1 MKELISI
8 ALLTA
13 SAFCAQVAIAA
24 DAPSGCEAKAFSK
37 EGKPLNGAAKSSSI
51 KKCEADTLS
60 TSGCEGK
67 AIDKNGKKL
76 GGAAK
81 TSFMKKCIA
90 DFQTGK

>member
-1 MKELISI
+1 MKNLIFI
-8 ALLTA
+8 ALLAA

-24 DAPSGCEAKAFSK
+24 DAPSVCEAKALSK
-37 EGKPLNGAAKSSSI
+37 DGRPLNGAAKASSI
-51 KKCEADTLS
+51 RKCEADTLS
-60 TSGCEGK
+60 ASGCEGK

-90 DFQTGK
+90 DFQTRK